1 MLAVERIIM
10 QSPYDMGL
18 QLLVVKLLYVTP
30 FLILHCMPLCRD
42 VKPEFKILKN
52 IINISKVVLYV

>member
-1 MLAVERIIM
+1 MPAVEQTIM

-18 QLLVVKLLYVTP
+18 QLLIVKLLYATP

-42 VKPEFKILKN
+42 VKPKL
-52 IINISKVVLYV
+52 